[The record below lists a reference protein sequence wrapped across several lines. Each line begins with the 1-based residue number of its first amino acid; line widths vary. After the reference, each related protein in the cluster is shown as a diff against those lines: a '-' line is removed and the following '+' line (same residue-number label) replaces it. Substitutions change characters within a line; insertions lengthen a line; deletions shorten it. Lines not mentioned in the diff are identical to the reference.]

1 MRKKHI
7 LKHHSRIF
15 RSDKNCIFQA
25 TEEVAEVV
33 EKTEDLE
40 VKEASAEVAAAET
53 KASEHLYLVVIY
65 SNKADYTWWHGT
77 SLAI

>member
-1 MRKKHI
+1 M
-7 LKHHSRIF
+7 
-15 RSDKNCIFQA
+15 
-25 TEEVAEVV
+25 